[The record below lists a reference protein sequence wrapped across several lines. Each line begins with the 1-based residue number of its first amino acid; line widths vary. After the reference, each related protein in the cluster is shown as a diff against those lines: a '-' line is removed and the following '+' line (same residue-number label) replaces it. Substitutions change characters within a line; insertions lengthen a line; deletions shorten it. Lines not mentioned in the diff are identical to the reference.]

1 MTAVHPGSVPSHSFS
16 RRALPRGLRLP
27 LVLILIW
34 EAWFVASDS
43 AGTSLASPSQ
53 IASAFL
59 TLWMDGSML
68 TATLQ
73 TLAATLMGLAIGGA
87 LGIVGGLFLGL
98 SRSFDRLMEVTV
110 EVSRPIPPVA
120 LIPIALMI
128 FGFGYRLETSIIA
141 FSVVWPVLILT
152 RSAINSVEPQLKEYA
167 ALLRLGLWDR
177 ICKIILPATLPT
189 LFVALRLGASIALIL
204 AITVEIT
211 INPIGLGSGIMKA
224 RMSLNPAY
232 MLAYLVWIGLI
243 GLALN
248 ASLLALQRRWFDY
261 TRPRRGAR

>member
-1 MTAVHPGSVPSHSFS
+1 TASAPRPTDHARNARLFTNAAHAVQLHPGGRAMTAVHPGSVPSHSFS

-34 EAWFVASDS
+34 EAWFVVSDS

-98 SRSFDRLMEVTV
+98 SRSFDR
-110 EVSRPIPPVA
+110 
-120 LIPIALMI
+120 
-128 FGFGYRLETSIIA
+128 
-141 FSVVWPVLILT
+141 
-152 RSAINSVEPQLKEYA
+152 
-167 ALLRLGLWDR
+167 
-177 ICKIILPATLPT
+177 
-189 LFVALRLGASIALIL
+189 
-204 AITVEIT
+204 
-211 INPIGLGSGIMKA
+211 
-224 RMSLNPAY
+224 
-232 MLAYLVWIGLI
+232 
-243 GLALN
+243 
-248 ASLLALQRRWFDY
+248 
-261 TRPRRGAR
+261 